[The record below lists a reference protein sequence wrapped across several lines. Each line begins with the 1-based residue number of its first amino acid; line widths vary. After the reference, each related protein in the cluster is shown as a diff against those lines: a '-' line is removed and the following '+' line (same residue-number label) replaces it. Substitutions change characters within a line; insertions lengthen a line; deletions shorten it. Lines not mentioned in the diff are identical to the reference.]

1 MFGNE
6 IIEVGIGLA
15 FVYLLLSLICTVV
28 NEWIAGVLGS
38 RARNLEAGISSLFSD
53 GKLTIPATGNAPAV
67 TKAIADAVYDHG
79 LIQSLYR
86 TDWLDK
92 LLKRD
97 GRPSYIP
104 ANLFALALVDTLA
117 PADAGAPKSIAAVR
131 SAVGNLPDGAAKQ
144 ALMALV
150 TQAGDD
156 VAKARAAI
164 ESWYNSGMERV
175 SGWYKRKT
183 QLVLVCLALAV
194 TLATNTDSVL
204 VAKTLWQNPGLR
216 ASTAAAATEFAKNH
230 AQDSNATSK
239 TFGELRT
246 DFAQLDLPVGW
257 KQCPTGKDLP
267 PHLLGWFLTMA
278 AVSLGA
284 PFWFDVLNKFMAVR
298 STTKPKEAES
308 GTKDGGKQQG

>member
-28 NEWIAGVLGS
+28 NEWIAGVFGS
-38 RARNLEAGISSLFSD
+38 RARNLEAGIQSLFSD
-53 GKLTIPATGNAPAV
+53 GKLTIPAKGNAPAIE
-67 TKAIADAVYDHG
+67 KAIADAVYDHG

-86 TDWLDK
+86 TDWLDR

-117 PADAGAPKSIAAVR
+117 PADAAGPKSITAVR
-131 SAVGNLPDGAAKQ
+131 SAVANLPDGAAKQ
-144 ALMALV
+144 ALLALV
-150 TQAGDD
+150 AQAGDD

-183 QLVLVCLALAV
+183 QLVLVGLALAV
-194 TLATNTDSVL
+194 TLVTNTDSVL

-216 ASTAAAATEFAKNH
+216 ASTVAAATEFAKKQ
-230 AQDSNATSK
+230 AQDNKETSAT
-239 TFGELRT
+239 FDQLRT
-246 DFAQLDLPVGW
+246 DFEQLQLPVGW
-257 KQCPTGKDLP
+257 KQCPTPNELP
-267 PHLLGWFLTMA
+267 PHILGWFLTMA

-298 STTKPKEAES
+298 STTKPKEPGSDEG
-308 GTKDGGKQQG
+308 GT

>member
-15 FVYLLLSLICTVV
+15 FVYLLLSLICTVM

-38 RARNLEAGISSLFSD
+38 RARNLEAGIKSLFSD
-53 GKLTIPATGNAPAV
+53 GKLTLPAKGDAPAIE
-67 TKAIADAVYDHG
+67 KAIADAVYDHG

-86 TDWLDK
+86 TDWLDR

-117 PADAGAPKSIAAVR
+117 PADSGGPKSIVAVR
-131 SAVGNLPDGAAKQ
+131 SAVASLPDGAAKQ
-144 ALMALV
+144 ALLALV

-164 ESWYNSGMERV
+164 ETWYNSGMERV

-183 QLVLVCLALAV
+183 RLVLVCLALAV
-194 TLATNTDSVL
+194 TLVTNTDSIL

-216 ASTAAAATEFAKNH
+216 ASTAAAATEFAQKQ
-230 AQDSNATSK
+230 ADSGKDTTAT
-239 TFGELRT
+239 FQQLRA
-246 DFAQLDLPVGW
+246 DFEQLDLPVGW
-257 KQCPTGKDLP
+257 KQCPAGKDLP

-284 PFWFDVLNKFMAVR
+284 PFWFDVLNKFMSVR

-308 GTKDGGKQQG
+308 GAKDGGK